1 VKWDELYIGGEW
13 VAGAGGE
20 RLEVR
25 SPATLELVGEVPLAT
40 VEDMDR
46 AVAAARVAFDAGP
59 WPRLTMGERA
69 DRLTPLVAALQ
80 SMAADLDELVPLE
93 SGIPVVFASGSS
105 SIPLVEY
112 YLDLARS
119 DAGDEVRQGR
129 PGATG
134 DGIVRRVPV
143 GVVAGITPWNGPVM
157 QVLMKLV
164 PALLAGCPVVI
175 KPAPETPLSACKVA
189 EALAAAELPRGVVSV
204 VPGGRDLGEHLVGH
218 PGVDHVSFTGSTR
231 AGLEIAATCG
241 RSMRRV
247 NLELGG
253 KSAAVLLDDVD
264 LDATLPTVAQFGYFF
279 NGEACAALTRV
290 LAPRALYHDVLDG
303 LEQIVSSYPVGD
315 PLAADTFIG
324 PLVTEAQRE
333 RVEGYVA
340 LGKDEGARIVCGG
353 GRPEGLP
360 EGMNGWF
367 VEPTLFAHVDNSMRV
382 AREEI
387 FGPVVAVIPYETVDE
402 AIAITNDSD
411 LGLAGAVFATDER
424 RAFDVAC
431 RLRTGHVGINTLGM
445 DWVLPF
451 GGFKQSGVGR
461 ELGREGLATFQELQ
475 CIGLREGSPLGG

>member
-1 VKWDELYIGGEW
+1 
-13 VAGAGGE
+13 
-20 RLEVR
+20 
-25 SPATLELVGEVPLAT
+25 
-40 VEDMDR
+40 
-46 AVAAARVAFDAGP
+46 
-59 WPRLTMGERA
+59 
-69 DRLTPLVAALQ
+69 
-80 SMAADLDELVPLE
+80 MAADLDELVPLE

-112 YLDLARS
+112 YLDLARA
-119 DAGDEVRQGR
+119 DAGDEVRPGR

-189 EALAAAELPRGVVSV
+189 EALAAADLPRGVVSV

-253 KSAAVLLDDVD
+253 KSAAILLDDVD

-315 PLAADTFIG
+315 PLVAGTFIG

-333 RVEGYVA
+333 RVERYVA

-360 EGMNGWF
+360 EGLRGWF

-387 FGPVVAVIPYETVDE
+387 FGPVASILPFDGVDE
-402 AIAITNDSD
+402 VVRRANDTD
-411 LGLAGAVFATDER
+411 YGLGAGVWTRDVGKAHRLAGELRSGNVWVNTFLNLDPAV
-424 RAFDVAC
+424 
-431 RLRTGHVGINTLGM
+431 
-445 DWVLPF
+445 PF
-451 GGFKQSGVGR
+451 GGYKQSGWGR
-461 ELGREGLATFQELQ
+461 ELGRDSLEEYVNVKAVWINAT
-475 CIGLREGSPLGG
+475 